1 MRNKVDLRQSMIP
14 VKAGIMVSTP
24 HRGHRVINLTCSIGA
39 CAAVRLFP
47 LPIHSPISFLI

>member
-24 HRGHRVINLTCSIGA
+24 RRGHRVINLTCSIGA